1 MLTEEDSEDWS
12 SSLNAFIL
20 SEGLACLDK
29 RQMDDAPDDAGCFYE
44 YEEEAKEKQIGL
56 WKNGPVANLSD
67 DEY

>member
-1 MLTEEDSEDWS
+1 MTEEDETDWS
-12 SSLNAFIL
+12 SSLNAFVL

-29 RQMDDAPDDAGCFYE
+29 RQMDDAPEECASFYE

-67 DEY
+67 EEDY